1 MSTRNLY
8 VYVAITALMAAA
20 RPIILGQG
28 TQEQPEQTAPELE
41 LPPALSP
48 PPATAP
54 LLPQGQ
60 PQAGGAESRPVPQSR
75 RRPQLRRQTPLSQYS
90 PLAAAGGYSHH
101 GISLWEAIVNYF
113 NPHHLDLGLW
123 WEERRAVWLNNAAYN
138 PYFWYA
144 FWLTM
149 IVMISWIAI
158 YSIQTDRVRETW
170 ELAEEV
176 SDALRYAEYCKRGAR
191 KAIARHNKHV
201 ELCNRVVE
209 SKRSGMV
216 TPETAH
222 VEDFRAELEKAT
234 ADKTALQ
241 LDNQRLQE
249 EINRK
254 SAEMQSLTQRVT
266 AAEERF
272 AQAPQSANAELVA
285 RINRLEAENRRL
297 SGRRPSNGSA
307 PEQNTSAEA

>member
-1 MSTRNLY
+1 MSGRYLY
-8 VYVAITALMAAA
+8 IYVATAALMAAA
-20 RPIILGQG
+20 CPTILGQG
-28 TQEQPEQTAPELE
+28 TQEQPEQPAPELE
-41 LPPALSP
+41 PPPSLTQ
-48 PPATAP
+48 PPATP
-54 LLPQGQ
+54 PMLPDGQ

-75 RRPQLRRQTPLSQYS
+75 RRPQQRRQTPLSQYS
-90 PLAAAGGYSHH
+90 PYAAAGGYSHH
-101 GISLWEAIVNYF
+101 GVSPWEAIVNYF
-113 NPHHLDLGLW
+113 NPNLDLGRW
-123 WEERRAVWLNNAAYN
+123 WEQRRAAWLDNAAYN

-170 ELAEEV
+170 ELAAEV
-176 SDALRYAEYCKRGAR
+176 SDALRYAEYCKRNAER
-191 KAIARHNKHV
+191 AIARHNKHV

-209 SKRSGMV
+209 FKRSGMV

-222 VEDFRAELEKAT
+222 VENFRAELEKAT